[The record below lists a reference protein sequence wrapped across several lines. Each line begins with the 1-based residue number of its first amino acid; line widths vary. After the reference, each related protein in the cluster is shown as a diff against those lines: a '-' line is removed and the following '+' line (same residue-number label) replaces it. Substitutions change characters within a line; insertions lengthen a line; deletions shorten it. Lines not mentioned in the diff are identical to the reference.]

1 MEAGTCIHAV
11 ELNGLRD
18 AEENRATMRL
28 ARETEHLMIS
38 GGDRHGLEPNANIN
52 LTRATNFTDFV
63 QEIRVERRSHIHFM
77 DQYLEPWRRRIWQ
90 STLNAVTDF
99 PQFSPGWQ
107 RWDERAFHP
116 DAEGVMRSLCE
127 LWPDGKAPLALMTA
141 IQIVRLGDLPSRV
154 LAARAHALRA
164 RPKSESVALPL
175 VGE

>member
-1 MEAGTCIHAV
+1 M
-11 ELNGLRD
+11 
-18 AEENRATMRL
+18 
-28 ARETEHLMIS
+28 
-38 GGDRHGLEPNANIN
+38 
-52 LTRATNFTDFV
+52 
-63 QEIRVERRSHIHFM
+63 ERRSHVHFM

-116 DAEGVMRSLCE
+116 DADGVMRSLSE

-141 IQIVRLGDLPSRV
+141 IRVVRLGGPAAPGAGRTGTRASRR
-154 LAARAHALRA
+154 L
-164 RPKSESVALPL
+164 KSESVVLPL